1 MAKMMDRWLS
11 RFLRVRRMMSL
22 VLACTA
28 WMPQAQAADKE
39 SAGWRMNVPNGYR
52 QAYEDE
58 GQTLV
63 LTPANPEQFLVR
75 FTYHSLKDY
84 VKERP
89 KVGREFIE
97 HLAGKK
103 GLKTFAVEGNGGVA
117 YLEPP
122 VVSEQ
127 DGGRVQETAGGLGL
141 DDAYVTFTVVIDEAA
156 MSDPAVKELLRSGIQ
171 VLLGRIHSAPG

>member
-1 MAKMMDRWLS
+1 MS
-11 RFLRVRRMMSL
+11 RFLAARGVISL

-28 WMPQAQAADKE
+28 WMQQAEASVKDP
-39 SAGWRMNVPNGYR
+39 AGWRMNVPNGYR
-52 QAYEDE
+52 QEFEDE

-63 LTPANPEQFLVR
+63 LTPSNPEQFLMR
-75 FTYHSLKDY
+75 FTYHSLKEY

-103 GLKTFAVEGNGGVA
+103 GVKTFAVDGNGGVA
-117 YLEPP
+117 YMEPP
-122 VVSEQ
+122 VVSEE
-127 DGGRVQETAGGLGL
+127 DGARVQETAGGLGL

-156 MSDPAVKELLRSGIQ
+156 LTDPVVKELLQSGIQ
-171 VLLGRIHSAPG
+171 VLLGRIRSAPR

>member
-1 MAKMMDRWLS
+1 MMTCRWLS
-11 RFLRVRRMMSL
+11 RFFPVRRVMSL

-28 WMPQAQAADKE
+28 WMPQAQAADKDP
-39 SAGWRMNVPNGYR
+39 AGWRMNVPNGYR
-52 QAYEDE
+52 QDVEDE

-63 LTPANPEQFLVR
+63 LTPANPDQFLMR
-75 FTYHSLKDY
+75 FTFHSLKDY

-103 GLKTFAVEGNGGVA
+103 GLKTFAVDGNGGVA

-122 VVSEQ
+122 VVSEV

-141 DDAYVTFTVVIDEAA
+141 DDAYVTFTIVIDEGALA
-156 MSDPAVKELLRSGIQ
+156 DPVVKELMRSGIQ
-171 VLLGRIHSAPG
+171 VLLGRIRSAAS